1 MMNKIIDIYPVK
13 KETLETSLFQDS
25 RMRIEYLNNEFC
37 LTFEG
42 KNDTELRR
50 KIKAAFK
57 FICVNRNYVLYSRW
71 TGTILYCE
79 GLDDILSFNLE
90 TV

>member
-1 MMNKIIDIYPVK
+1 MKKIIDIYPVK
-13 KETLETSLFQDS
+13 KETLETSVFQDS
-25 RMRIEYLNNEFC
+25 RMRSEYLNNEFC

-42 KNDTELRR
+42 ETDTVLR
-50 KIKAAFK
+50 KQIKQAFK
-57 FICVNRNYVLYSRW
+57 YICVNRNYVLYSRW